1 MSLDLQQNKCCH
13 ICEKIFTYHSELQ
26 DASLNPSGFYFHNI
40 NELVQSAKKG
50 CHVCNLIFAELF
62 ESQIRDM
69 QRELEDNPQHGTRQL
84 RIGYFFYGDVA
95 LLHCFPGG
103 HDDGLII
110 VRISIKDL
118 HGR

>member
-1 MSLDLQQNKCCH
+1 MSPDLQLNKCCH
-13 ICEKIFTYHSELQ
+13 ICEKIATYYWELQ
-26 DASLNPSGFYFHNI
+26 DKSLNPSGVDFHNI

-50 CHVCNLIFAELF
+50 CHVCNLIFAELS

-84 RIGYFFYGDVA
+84 RIGPYKRRHRDVA
-95 LLHCFPGG
+95 LSHNSPDGG
-103 HDDGLII
+103 GLEI
-110 VRISIKDL
+110 VRISIEDL